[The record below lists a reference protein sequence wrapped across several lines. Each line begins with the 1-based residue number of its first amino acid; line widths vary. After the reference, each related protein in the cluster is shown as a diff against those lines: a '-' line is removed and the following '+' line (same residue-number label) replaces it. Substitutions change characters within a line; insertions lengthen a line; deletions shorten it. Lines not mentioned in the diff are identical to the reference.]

1 MVTHRL
7 PSSFSVDT
15 GQREEYKS
23 LVKHSGGAQRGNK
36 SDMPD
41 TDKSIQVPID
51 SVGQM
56 INEAAKRALIIT
68 QGQRRPGC
76 VQEKIESTARR
87 VRLAR

>member
-7 PSSFSVDT
+7 PSPFFVDT

-41 TDKSIQVPID
+41 SDKSTRVSLESLDQRVLV
-51 SVGQM
+51 SSLV
-56 INEAAKRALIIT
+56 NE
-68 QGQRRPGC
+68 
-76 VQEKIESTARR
+76 VFF
-87 VRLAR
+87 